1 MTAKDLLN
9 ITKEN
14 SENGFYQTLV
24 TTFTAVFLAELG
36 DKTQIATFMLSAET
50 GRPFIVFI
58 AAATA
63 LILSSLMEVAIGSVL
78 SKRINP
84 RTLNTVAGFLMIT
97 ISLFMLF
104 EIIEGN
110 NILTNILK

>member
-1 MTAKDLLN
+1 M
-9 ITKEN
+9 
-14 SENGFYQTLV
+14 G
-24 TTFTAVFLAELG
+24 
-36 DKTQIATFMLSAET
+36 
-50 GRPFIVFI
+50 
-58 AAATA
+58 
-63 LILSSLMEVAIGSVL
+63 VAIGSVL